1 MGILGHHREIAR
13 ICLTALR
20 ERKIRG
26 RYGLGGGNALLLHGT
41 PCPRATQDVDVFIGE
56 LSEFGEVTAI
66 IEATLAD
73 NGYTVEPVD
82 QFGGLSEAWPEMDSD
97 ETGLA
102 EWEVTTPD
110 GETTVQLQAG
120 FFDLLGDPVTIDGIL
135 VVGLDDIGG
144 HKTAAMANRQAARDF
159 VDVAA
164 LVEKGYT
171 GQRLME
177 LAVER
182 DAGLAAEYFAEAMR
196 HLDQLPDGRLDLILG
211 GTDRDARWVRA
222 RFAGW
227 PRRTAVSGSQSG
239 VSSR

>member
-20 ERKIRG
+20 DRKIRG

-56 LSEFGEVTAI
+56 LAEFGEVAAI

-73 NGYTVEPVD
+73 SGYTVEPVD
-82 QFGGLSEAWPEMDSD
+82 QFGGLSEAWPEMDTE

-110 GETTVQLQAG
+110 GESTVQLQAG
-120 FFDLLGDPVTIDGIL
+120 FFDLLSDPVTIDGIP

-144 HKTAAMANRQAARDF
+144 HKTAAMANRQAVRDF
-159 VDVAA
+159 IDVAA
-164 LVEKGYT
+164 LMEKGYT
-171 GQRLME
+171 GGRLRE

-182 DAGLAAEYFAEAMR
+182 DAGLSAEYFAEAMR
-196 HLDQLPDGRLDLILG
+196 HLDQLPDGRLDLVLR
-211 GTDRDARWVRA
+211 GTDRDASWVRA
-222 RFAGW
+222 GFADW
-227 PRRTAVSGSQSG
+227 PRGRGPTGI
-239 VSSR
+239 